1 MHHINEE
8 MSLDV
13 SLPCQWSC
21 VCLCQNVQRM
31 KQSLPRELEK
41 HLKKKCLS
49 LLSYYQ
55 PEWGMVYRCWSLCF
69 SLCRLKDQDVAVSF
83 LAESESEGLK
93 NTKLSHL
100 STQLDQEKKRTAS
113 LKEMCR
119 ENTVLL
125 QRQIELYLCVGE
137 LFMFL
142 MKLIDFLLLV
152 PLDFE
157 LFLNWNP
164 TFFYTLSLHWFVLR
178 S

>member
-1 MHHINEE
+1 MQYINEE

-13 SLPCQWSC
+13 SLPCQWLC

-55 PEWGMVYRCWSLCF
+55 PEWGTVYRHWSLYF
-69 SLCRLKDQDVAVSF
+69 SLCRLKDQAVAVSF

-100 STQLDQEKKRTAS
+100 STQLDQEKKRTES
-113 LKEMCR
+113 LKETCR

-125 QRQIELYLCVGE
+125 QRQIQLYLCVGE
-137 LFMFL
+137 LFCLFL
-142 MKLIDFLLLV
+142 MKTSWLI
-152 PLDFE
+152 
-157 LFLNWNP
+157 
-164 TFFYTLSLHWFVLR
+164 FFCLCR
-178 S
+178 